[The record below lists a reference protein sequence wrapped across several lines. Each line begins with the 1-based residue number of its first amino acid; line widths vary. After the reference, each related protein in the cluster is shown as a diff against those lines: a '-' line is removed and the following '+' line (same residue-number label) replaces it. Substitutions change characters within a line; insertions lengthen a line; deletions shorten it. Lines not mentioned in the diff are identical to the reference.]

1 MTMVTF
7 TDSNRTP
14 VLIADSLISGP
25 DDESALITPD
35 HPRGI
40 SEVFPPRSGFVPTR
54 LARKTA
60 LINSNL
66 AIAMSGSVLHMR
78 VFREDVRAHF
88 RDCTD
93 CRPGDAEQ
101 FLQQYRRDP
110 DGSIVLNHIRA
121 FLLSTCPISEDL
133 YIYCL
138 LPSHADTTGLA
149 EADSRNLG
157 KVLATGCGAQDL
169 LAAVRTI
176 DGYKLDHSG
185 PPGDRSPREEAI
197 GWNLCLIAQLH
208 KLDEATGQMLLA
220 YWGGGY
226 EVIYREAGNGLTYLR
241 DYTIFFW
248 TLDLDDEDAV
258 YRPDGIL
265 KYQRRD
271 DASILLSYRQGV
283 FNLQGMVDVG
293 MPSPRNSFLKRDRE
307 FLNSD
312 VHMNLV
318 CTHVGNEITG
328 MYHFFHRYNPGE
340 ASPTMA
346 VLGKDG
352 KAEVLIQ
359 EELCRDMSRSIR
371 DSEARRRREHQGA

>member
-7 TDSNRTP
+7 TDPNRIP
-14 VLIADSLISGP
+14 VLIADSLISGQ

-40 SEVFPPRSGFVPTR
+40 SEVFPPQSGFVPIR

-66 AIAMSGSVLHMR
+66 AIAMSGGVVHMR
-78 VFREDVRAHF
+78 SFRADVQAHF
-88 RDCTD
+88 RQCTD
-93 CRPGDAEQ
+93 CGPADVEQ
-101 FLQQYRRDP
+101 FLQEYRRDK
-110 DGSIVLNHIRA
+110 DGKIVLDHVKA
-121 FLLSTCPISEDL
+121 LLLSTCPISEDL
-133 YIYCL
+133 YIYGL
-138 LPSHADTTGLA
+138 LPSDADTPGLV

-176 DGYKLDHSG
+176 DGYKLDISG
-185 PPGDRSPREEAI
+185 PPGDRSLCEEAI

-226 EVIYREAGNGLTYLR
+226 EVIYHEAGNGLTYLR

-271 DASILLSYRQGV
+271 DASIMLSYRQGV
-283 FNLQGMVDVG
+283 PNLQGMVDVG
-293 MPSPRNSFLKRDRE
+293 MPSPRNSFLKHDME

-318 CTHVGNEITG
+318 CTHIGNEITG
-328 MYHFFHRYNPGE
+328 MYHFFIATIRVKPVQRW
-340 ASPTMA
+340 PT
-346 VLGKDG
+346 L
-352 KAEVLIQ
+352 
-359 EELCRDMSRSIR
+359 
-371 DSEARRRREHQGA
+371 ARTERRKS